1 MNNSLL
7 TMNHRE
13 IDFRGAALNPRY
25 WADASGVPLLALNQ
39 DYLLADAYRDDGHF
53 NASCF

>member
-1 MNNSLL
+1 MNSSLL

-13 IDFRGAALNPRY
+13 IDFPGAALNPRY

-39 DYLLADAYRDDGHF
+39 EYLLADAYRDDGHF